1 MRRISLVAGAALV
14 ILAFGAATR
23 VSDTREGLIA
33 EVVTLLGGL
42 AGVGLLVYGLTV
54 RRRAS
59 QASTPYVP
67 RRGAAPGERG
77 GAIPRPR
84 STRDILL
91 GAGGITLALI
101 LLSGLAVSGG
111 GLWAGLGL
119 ALLLPM
125 IAGSVYLCVRFLR
138 ASP

>member
-59 QASTPYVP
+59 QAPTPYVP
-67 RRGAAPGERG
+67 REGAAPGERG
-77 GAIPRPR
+77 GEIPRPR